1 MLTTNELIQKYVEH
15 WYRDYKFND
24 LSIDDYILYST
35 MLKVKWSELRR
46 DYTDLDIEYN
56 THRRSNEIE
65 LDLLDY
71 ITFVSQLNNK

>member
-1 MLTTNELIQKYVEH
+1 MLTTNELIKKYVEH
-15 WYRDYKFND
+15 WHRDYKFND
-24 LSIDDYILYST
+24 LSIDDYILYGAI
-35 MLKVKWSELRR
+35 LKVKWSELRR
-46 DYTDLDIEYN
+46 DYTDLDIKYN